1 MNTVI
6 GISGSLRHASFNT
19 ALLRAAVEL
28 APSDLRLESAT
39 LSGIPL
45 YDGDVESSEGI
56 PPAVAALKERI
67 AVSDGVLLV
76 TPEYNQSLPGVFKN
90 AIDWL
95 SRPSSDIARVF
106 GGKPVGVIGATPGP
120 AGTRLAQTAW
130 LPVFRALGLH
140 PWLGRSVFLAN
151 AAQAFDAEGKLV
163 DERLRNLVRDYLA
176 GFAKFVDV
184 FAAR

>member
-6 GISGSLRHASFNT
+6 GISGSLRHSSFNT

-28 APSDLRLESAT
+28 APAELRLETAT

-45 YDGDVESSEGI
+45 YDGDIESSEGI
-56 PPAVAALKERI
+56 PPAVAALKDRI

-76 TPEYNQSLPGVFKN
+76 SPEYNQSLPGVFKN

-140 PWLGRSVFLAN
+140 PWLGRAVFLAN
-151 AAQAFDAEGKLV
+151 AAQAFDTEGKLV
-163 DERLRNLVRDYLA
+163 DEKLRKLVADYLA
-176 GFAKFVDV
+176 GFTKFVEI